1 MDLTVVGSINTD
13 LICYS
18 GRFPLPGETI
28 EGTKFAI
35 GYGGKGANQCV
46 AARKLG
52 AAVSLVSRVGDDA
65 FGRSYLEY
73 LNRIGVETET
83 VPLSTTA
90 ASGVAVITVEQTFG
104 NNHIIIVPGANNEIS
119 IDDFDE
125 AVKKGLVSQKV
136 MVCQFEANAAAT
148 LHAMEWANAHD
159 VLTILDPAPAPS
171 SDSAFAPL
179 LPRFLAASSIV
190 CPNETEA
197 AAITGIPIP
206 EVELEQIPQA
216 SIPWLLDLWKRGVKY
231 PLVTLG
237 LNGVIALLPRSEGNL
252 VTAVD
257 VRVLHCDHLPADK
270 AIFHLRAPVLS
281 KPLDTTGAGDCFT
294 GSLAFYM
301 SKHPCLKM
309 VEKIRRSVWI
319 SSQSVLRMGT
329 QSSFYSR
336 DELPAS
342 LFDDDGEFRWP

>member
-1 MDLTVVGSINTD
+1 MDLTISAPRRNYRRDQICNRIRRQGCKSVCRCKKARCSSIS
-13 LICYS
+13 CFS
-18 GRFPLPGETI
+18 
-28 EGTKFAI
+28 
-35 GYGGKGANQCV
+35 
-46 AARKLG
+46 
-52 AAVSLVSRVGDDA
+52 DDA

-125 AVKKGLVSQKV
+125 AVKRGLVSQKV

-148 LHAMEWANAHD
+148 LHAMEWANAHG

-294 GSLAFYM
+294 GALAFYM

-336 DELPAS
+336 DELPPS